1 MQRKEFVIGIV
12 DHPLF
17 GWILVPY
24 IVIVKPNHG
33 FYHIEAKISQLNISR
48 YIEQFSDKEKQ
59 LASWIEEY
67 SDQNLHKVFCKKKGQ
82 SVVDFI
88 SKIKPEFANEYIR
101 PFIEKRLIKCT
112 DLLQSMDIGLYYK
125 EKPKYINSD
134 EQVEIKRGY
143 AQAIFNI
150 NKLEAETQYNLSI
163 RHQNKELN
171 LLEKSAVI
179 LTQDPCRIIIENK
192 LFVFNDINAKKVLP
206 FFNKE
211 CIHIPK
217 SSEKKWFET
226 FALETIKHYKVKPK
240 GFEINQVISS
250 KKAELTFDYDLQ
262 GNPTLILYFIYN
274 EQVKFLANKGSKSSV
289 RFESD
294 HDNYTF
300 YQIERNQA
308 WENGVIENLKNIG
321 LRNYQDSHFTPIQ
334 DQPVDAKEQLYDFI
348 HWLSIS
354 KEQIEALGIALIQ
367 KQNETPYALHQADIQ
382 SNIKEEND
390 WFDLKI
396 TIQIGEF
403 SIPFPKFRKHILT
416 GNREYK
422 LPNGEIAILPGEWF
436 EQYKELFQFGK
447 DAGKNI
453 QLDKHHFGVM
463 ENSIPK
469 KSQSIVEKYQ
479 NLIANYS
486 KAKFEA
492 PNGLQA
498 ELRPYQ
504 KEGFT
509 WMQLLQKNQF
519 GGCLADD
526 MGLGKTVQ
534 TLTLLLSSKEKLNG
548 AECQTDEDKLP
559 LSNNQA
565 SSQLSLFDQLNKQG
579 IQSYATSLIVMPTSL
594 IHNWEQEVKK
604 FTPDLTC
611 FKFIGQNRPKDL
623 SGFKNFDIILTTYGV
638 VRNDLDLLTAYPFFY
653 IILDE
658 SQYIKNPDSKIYKA
672 ITQLN
677 CKHRLVLTGTPI
689 ENSLTDLWAQI
700 NFLNKGLLGNL
711 RFFKREFVQPIE
723 KKTNPEKKE
732 RLQQFIQPFL
742 LRRTKHEVAK
752 DLPDKFESVIY
763 CDMAEEQ
770 KSFYEEEKSK
780 IRNSIMETIENTEDK
795 PTMLAIEGLN
805 KLRQIAN
812 HPVLIKP
819 EFTEPSGKFEEITR
833 NIENL
838 ISEKHKVL
846 IFSAYVKHLN
856 LFANYLDKNKHKYSM
871 LTGQTRKREETIAEF
886 QNADDQ
892 FVFLIQIKA
901 GGVGLNLTSA
911 DYVFIIDPWWNPAVE
926 EQAINRTHRIGQDK
940 KVIVYRFIS
949 SETVEEKI
957 QELKARKSKLA
968 DSFINTEQAVEKLSL
983 DKILEF
989 LK

>member
-308 WENGVIENLKNIG
+308 WENGV
-321 LRNYQDSHFTPIQ
+321 
-334 DQPVDAKEQLYDFI
+334 
-348 HWLSIS
+348 
-354 KEQIEALGIALIQ
+354 
-367 KQNETPYALHQADIQ
+367 
-382 SNIKEEND
+382 
-390 WFDLKI
+390 
-396 TIQIGEF
+396 
-403 SIPFPKFRKHILT
+403 
-416 GNREYK
+416 
-422 LPNGEIAILPGEWF
+422 
-436 EQYKELFQFGK
+436 
-447 DAGKNI
+447 
-453 QLDKHHFGVM
+453 
-463 ENSIPK
+463 NS
-469 KSQSIVEKYQ
+469 Y
-479 NLIANYS
+479 L
-486 KAKFEA
+486 
-492 PNGLQA
+492 
-498 ELRPYQ
+498 
-504 KEGFT
+504 
-509 WMQLLQKNQF
+509 
-519 GGCLADD
+519 
-526 MGLGKTVQ
+526 
-534 TLTLLLSSKEKLNG
+534 
-548 AECQTDEDKLP
+548 
-559 LSNNQA
+559 
-565 SSQLSLFDQLNKQG
+565 
-579 IQSYATSLIVMPTSL
+579 
-594 IHNWEQEVKK
+594 
-604 FTPDLTC
+604 
-611 FKFIGQNRPKDL
+611 
-623 SGFKNFDIILTTYGV
+623 
-638 VRNDLDLLTAYPFFY
+638 
-653 IILDE
+653 
-658 SQYIKNPDSKIYKA
+658 
-672 ITQLN
+672 
-677 CKHRLVLTGTPI
+677 CKPVLTG
-689 ENSLTDLWAQI
+689 D
-700 NFLNKGLLGNL
+700 
-711 RFFKREFVQPIE
+711 FKP
-723 KKTNPEKKE
+723 
-732 RLQQFIQPFL
+732 
-742 LRRTKHEVAK
+742 
-752 DLPDKFESVIY
+752 
-763 CDMAEEQ
+763 
-770 KSFYEEEKSK
+770 
-780 IRNSIMETIENTEDK
+780 
-795 PTMLAIEGLN
+795 
-805 KLRQIAN
+805 
-812 HPVLIKP
+812 LIKMALDYWNANQAD
-819 EFTEPSGKFEEITR
+819 KA
-833 NIENL
+833 
-838 ISEKHKVL
+838 V
-846 IFSAYVKHLN
+846 
-856 LFANYLDKNKHKYSM
+856 FAM
-871 LTGQTRKREETIAEF
+871 
-886 QNADDQ
+886 
-892 FVFLIQIKA
+892 
-901 GGVGLNLTSA
+901 
-911 DYVFIIDPWWNPAVE
+911 P
-926 EQAINRTHRIGQDK
+926 
-940 KVIVYRFIS
+940 
-949 SETVEEKI
+949 
-957 QELKARKSKLA
+957 
-968 DSFINTEQAVEKLSL
+968 
-983 DKILEF
+983 
-989 LK
+989 